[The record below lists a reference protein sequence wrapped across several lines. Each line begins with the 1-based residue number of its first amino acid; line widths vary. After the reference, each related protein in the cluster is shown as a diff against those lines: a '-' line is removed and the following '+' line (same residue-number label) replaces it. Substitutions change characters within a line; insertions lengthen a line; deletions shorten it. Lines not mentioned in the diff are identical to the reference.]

1 MNDHFSIDL
10 ETLGTR
16 YNAPVLSIGVVQFD
30 PDTGKLGAEFYR
42 EIDIHSALKA
52 GQVNGSTLAWWAQ
65 QSEKARRVFGSDNK
79 VSLATVLDELSTWLR
94 GKDMTPKVWG
104 NGAGFDITIL
114 EHAYDNGCVGLKE
127 AWHFTNIRDMRTL
140 VEDAQLRNDE
150 WPKREGVHHNALDDA
165 KYQALVIAACRMKI
179 NKALGAGVP
188 GAKRSVQK
196 QVAEDDEL

>member
-16 YNAPVLSIGVVQFD
+16 YNAPVISIGVVQFD

-42 EIDIHSALKA
+42 EIDVDSALKA
-52 GQVNGSTLAWWAQ
+52 GKASGSTLAWWVQ
-65 QSEKARRVFGSDNK
+65 QTDKARRVFSPDNK
-79 VSLATVLDELSTWLR
+79 VSLATALDELTTWLR
-94 GKDMTPKVWG
+94 GKAMAPKVWG
-104 NGAGFDITIL
+104 NGSTFDITIL
-114 EHAYDNGCVGLKE
+114 EHAYENGCVGLKE
-127 AWHFTNIRDMRTL
+127 AWHFTNIRDMRTAI
-140 VEDAQLRNDE
+140 EDAQLTSSE
-150 WPKREGVHHNALDDA
+150 WPKDQGVHHHALDDA
-165 KYQALVIAACRMKI
+165 KYQALVISACRMKI

>member
-16 YNAPVLSIGVVQFD
+16 YNAPVISIGVVQFD

-42 EIDIHSALKA
+42 EIDIDSALKA
-52 GQVNGSTLAWWAQ
+52 GKASGSTLVWWMQ
-65 QSEKARRVFGSDNK
+65 QSEKPRRIFSAENK
-79 VSLATVLDELSTWLR
+79 VSLATALDELATWLR
-94 GKDMTPKVWG
+94 GKAMAPKVWG
-104 NGAGFDITIL
+104 NGASFDITIL
-114 EHAYDNGCVGLKE
+114 EHAYENGCVGLRE
-127 AWHFTNIRDMRTL
+127 AWHYTNVRDMRTL
-140 VEDAQLRNDE
+140 VEAAQLDKGD
-150 WPKREGVHHNALDDA
+150 WPKDVGTHHNALDDA
-165 KYQALVIAACRMKI
+165 KYQAMVISACRMKI

>member
-10 ETLGTR
+10 ETLGKR

-42 EIDIHSALKA
+42 EIDVDSALKA
-52 GQVNGSTLAWWAQ
+52 GKASGSTLLWWMQ
-65 QSEKARRVFGSDNK
+65 QSEKARRIFSAENK
-79 VSLATVLDELSTWLR
+79 VSLATALDELATWLR
-94 GKDMTPKVWG
+94 GKAMAPKVWG
-104 NGAGFDITIL
+104 NGSIFDISIL
-114 EHAYDNGCVGLKE
+114 EYAYDNGCVGLQE
-127 AWHFTNIRDMRTL
+127 AWHFTNVRDMRTSI
-140 VEDAQLRNDE
+140 EDAQLRNDE
-150 WPKREGVHHNALDDA
+150 WPKDVGTHHNALDDA
-165 KYQALVIAACRMKI
+165 KYQALVISACRMKI